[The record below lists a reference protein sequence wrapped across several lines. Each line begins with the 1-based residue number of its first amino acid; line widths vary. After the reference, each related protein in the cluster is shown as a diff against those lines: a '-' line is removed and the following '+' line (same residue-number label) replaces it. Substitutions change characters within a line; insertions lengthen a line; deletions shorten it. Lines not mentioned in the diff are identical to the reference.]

1 MTRIDPRDLDDAGE
15 PNAAD
20 SPTTSDTD
28 GPTQPPSKEAANL
41 GALKDTSTNAL
52 NQAAAAQSD
61 RRSEAGK
68 RGKKS
73 ANANTKPKPKPK
85 PAAATVQTTL
95 SLSLSDSGFAE
106 CKDCNMLYNPYH
118 EKDAKL
124 HARRHAAMI
133 KAKEKEKRRAGGPVA
148 PV

>member
-1 MTRIDPRDLDDAGE
+1 MTRIDPRDLDDAEE

-28 GPTQPPSKEAANL
+28 DPTRPPSKAAADL

-73 ANANTKPKPKPK
+73 ANTKPKPKPK
-85 PAAATVQTTL
+85 SAATVQTTL
-95 SLSLSDSGFAE
+95 SLSLSDAGFAE

-124 HARRHAAMI
+124 HARRHAAVV
-133 KAKEKEKRRAGGPVA
+133 KAKEKEKRRGGDGSAA

>member
-1 MTRIDPRDLDDAGE
+1 MTRIDPRDLDDAEE
-15 PNAAD
+15 PNAAN

-28 GPTQPPSKEAANL
+28 DPTQPPSKAAANL

-68 RGKKS
+68 RGKS
-73 ANANTKPKPKPK
+73 ANTKSKPKPK

-95 SLSLSDSGFAE
+95 SPSLSDSGFAE

-124 HARRHAAMI
+124 HARRHAAMV
-133 KAKEKEKRRAGGPVA
+133 KAKEKEKRRGGDGPAA